1 MKIHKHIPCGYSS
14 STIWGCDHIENKHT
28 CTVEKIV

>member
-1 MKIHKHIPCGYSS
+1 MKIHKHIPCGYLI

-28 CTVEKIV
+28 YIVEKIV